1 MKRLTI
7 RTDTGCSVTDSELSE
22 AFQRLAAFEDIYE
35 ELADNAVTI
44 PPELEKLKT
53 AGKEKT
59 VRYKEMLGQKLI
71 DNHIKALFERHGIS
85 FDDPEEKH

>member
-7 RTDTGCSVTDSELSE
+7 RTDTGYSVPDSELSE
-22 AFQRLAAFEDIYE
+22 AFHRLAAFEDIYE
-35 ELADNAVTI
+35 ELADNAVMI
-44 PPELEKLKT
+44 PLELEKLKT

-71 DNHIKALFERHGIS
+71 ENHIRAMFQRHGIS
-85 FDDPEEKH
+85 FADREEKH